1 MKLEVIQ
8 LEQPL
13 GALVYGWDP
22 RQRLNTDDCIHLRR
36 SLREYSV
43 LIFRGHNQP
52 TDSELVNFAK
62 NFGDL
67 VKGSEW
73 FGDIAPTPEILRV
86 NNLISKEG
94 VPEGTGAS
102 DALEWHSDYSYVST
116 VGKESFLEAVEVPSK
131 NPPRTYFCSQ
141 YDAFNRLA
149 PSMVE
154 RLRPLRAYHSIK
166 NYAAGGREVP
176 TDGEDFRDGFQAKKA
191 RNKIFGFHQPDIPE
205 AEHPIILRHPDT
217 GREILYVSKGITRH
231 IVGLS
236 KNESDELLKELS
248 AHSINS
254 DYIYAHNWQV
264 GDMVLFDT
272 LGTLHRRDAWDPS
285 ERRVMRQLSTLWT
298 PPNAET
304 G

>member
-1 MKLEVIQ
+1 MNLEVIQ
-8 LEQPL
+8 LEQSL

-22 RQRLNTDDCIHLRR
+22 RQRLNIDDYIKIRRNLQEHL
-36 SLREYSV
+36 V

-73 FGDIAPTPEILRV
+73 FGDIAPPPEILRV

-94 VPEGTGAS
+94 VPKGTGAS
-102 DALEWHSDYSYVST
+102 DALEWHSDYSYVPT
-116 VGKESFLEAVEVPSK
+116 VGKESFLEAVEVPS
-131 NPPRTYFCSQ
+131 NDPPKTYFCSQ
-141 YDAFNRLA
+141 YDAFDRLS
-149 PSMVE
+149 PSMVKQ
-154 RLRPLRAYHSIK
+154 LRHLRAYHSIS
-166 NYAAGGREVP
+166 NYAAGGREAPVV
-176 TDGEDFRDGFQAKKA
+176 GENFRDGFQAKRA
-191 RNKIFGFHQPDIPE
+191 RNKKIGFHQPNIPE

-217 GREILYVSKGITRH
+217 GREILYVSRGITRYV
-231 IVGLS
+231 IGLS
-236 KNESDELLKELS
+236 RNESDGLLRELS
-248 AHSINS
+248 THSINS
-254 DYIYAHNWQV
+254 EYTYTHTWQV

-298 PPNAET
+298 PTNAET
-304 G
+304 A